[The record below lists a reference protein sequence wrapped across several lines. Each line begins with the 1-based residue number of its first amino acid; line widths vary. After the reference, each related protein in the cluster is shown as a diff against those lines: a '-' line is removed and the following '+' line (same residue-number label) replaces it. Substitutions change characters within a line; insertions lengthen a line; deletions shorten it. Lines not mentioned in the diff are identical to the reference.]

1 MSEYGLA
8 PEILLLLFCTGLIAG
23 MVDAIAGGGGLITL
37 PVLLAAGLGPTE
49 ALATNKLQ
57 GSFGTLSSSLYFI
70 RRKMVNPRE
79 IAFLVVWRQRGTMS
93 GLRNWA
99 LLIPTVGWG
108 LFAVWE
114 WAVSTFSPEANI
126 RVDLL
131 CLIPGVLIASVAG
144 IWLTL
149 RK

>member
-1 MSEYGLA
+1 
-8 PEILLLLFCTGLIAG
+8 
-23 MVDAIAGGGGLITL
+23 
-37 PVLLAAGLGPTE
+37 
-49 ALATNKLQ
+49 
-57 GSFGTLSSSLYFI
+57 
-70 RRKMVNPRE
+70 
-79 IAFLVVWRQRGTMS
+79 MS
-93 GLRNWA
+93 GLRHWA

-114 WAVSTFSPEANI
+114 WAVRTFSPEANI